1 MPGNKISISDIPDA
15 VLREAMEAD
24 GNHDGFL
31 DVSEITKAFQ
41 ALKSQPISAFEG
53 EKITAK
59 NNKSEGDRVS

>member
-1 MPGNKISISDIPDA
+1 
-15 VLREAMEAD
+15 MEAD